1 MPLSSLTPLVTARFQ
16 EVSNLLTEIA
26 AIESPFPQVPDTDHV
41 RALRGLFYVHLYGAF
56 EYAMDQSFI
65 RLALHINQQ
74 GVKRKH
80 VMPPVFSVALDEQ
93 LTALQAI
100 REPDKKFR
108 KRIETMAC
116 ARDAN
121 PVAIRDSILSGSFQ
135 SATVAVIQM
144 AFDVYGISEPVFYDI
159 TKLGYLTEVVERRH
173 AVAHGRQSPVEVG
186 VRRTLE
192 LRLRY
197 NALYSQAIY
206 VMDTIDQFLNGKK
219 YVLPRHR
226 RSYRSG

>member
-16 EVSNLLTEIA
+16 EVSNLLTEVA
-26 AIESPFPQVPDTDHV
+26 AIESPNPQVPDTDHV
-41 RALRGLFYVHLYGAF
+41 RTLRGLFYVHLYGAF
-56 EYAMDQSFI
+56 EYAMNQAFI
-65 RLALHINQQ
+65 RLALYINQQ

-80 VMPPVFSVALDEQ
+80 VMPPLFSVALDEQ
-93 LTALQAI
+93 LTALQTM
-100 REPDKKFR
+100 REPEKKFR
-108 KRIETMAC
+108 KRIEAMEC

-144 AFDVYGISEPVFYDI
+144 AFDVYGISEPVFYDN

-173 AVAHGRQSPVEVG
+173 AVAHGRESPVDVG
-186 VRRTLE
+186 GRRTPD

-197 NALYSQAIY
+197 DALYSQAIY
-206 VMDTIDQFLNGKK
+206 VIDTIAQFLNGRK

-226 RSYRSG
+226 KSYP